1 MPALAEQ
8 PAIRIQRRQ
17 VPEVPLLQDPC
28 LHPVLRRIYAARG
41 AQSARDLDLSLS
53 GLLPPRLAGLEA
65 AIALLLEARSAQ
77 STVLIVG
84 DFDADGATGTAVAVR
99 GLRMLGFARIDYR
112 VPNRFLH
119 GYGLSPA
126 LVAELQPAPAMI
138 LTVDNGVAAHAGID
152 AAHARGIRV
161 LVTDH
166 HLPGDSLPAA
176 DALVNPNVPGCEFP
190 SKALAGVGVVF
201 YLLLALRARLRE
213 TGSFGEGSGP
223 DLGQLLDLVALGT
236 VADLVPLDR
245 NNRLLVQSGLKRIRA
260 GRACAGVR
268 ALYRVAG
275 RDPARASATD
285 FGFVL
290 GPRINA
296 AGRLE
301 DMSVGIECLL
311 TDDETQALQLAGRLQ
326 ALNAE
331 RRELQ
336 QQMVEQAEAAVLR
349 ADFSAQ
355 SHVSAGV
362 ALADAGW
369 HAGVVG
375 LVASKLK
382 ERLHRPVFALAPG
395 DDEAREWK
403 GSGRSIPGF
412 HLRDCLAEIDARQP
426 GLMIRF
432 GGHAMAAGLSIDSSQ
447 VERFCLAFAEAV
459 ERRIDPALLAPVLET
474 DGGLAPEDFALDL
487 AETLR
492 EAGPFGQAFPEPLF
506 DDEFDVLDWKVL
518 GERHLRLSLRHPL
531 SPVALPAIYFG
542 GWNGQPPAARLRVA
556 YQLGCDDYRGTR
568 ELKLFVRHTEAV

>member
-1 MPALAEQ
+1 VL
-8 PAIRIQRRQ
+8 IQRRR
-17 VPEVPLLQDPC
+17 VPAVPLLQEER

-41 AQSARDLDLSLS
+41 ASCFADLDLSLS
-53 GLLPPRLAGLEA
+53 GLLRPQLGGLEA
-65 AIALLLEARSAQ
+65 ALGLLLDARARQDSIL
-77 STVLIVG
+77 VVG
-84 DFDADGATGTAVAVR
+84 DFDADGATGTAVALR
-99 GLRMLGFARIDYR
+99 GLRMLGFERIGYR

-126 LVAELQPAPAMI
+126 LVAELDPAPGLI
-138 LTVDNGVAAHAGID
+138 LTVDNGVAAHAGIA

-166 HLPGDSLPAA
+166 HLPGEGLPPA
-176 DALVNPNVPGCEFP
+176 DALVNPNAPGCDFP

-213 TGSFGEGSGP
+213 RGAIDSSEP
-223 DLGQLLDLVALGT
+223 DLPQLLDLVALGT

-245 NNRLLVQSGLKRIRA
+245 NNRLLVQAGLKRIRA

-268 ALYRVAG
+268 ALYQVAG

-301 DMSVGIECLL
+301 DMALGIECLL
-311 TDDETQALQLAGRLQ
+311 SDDDAQALQFAQRLQ
-326 ALNAE
+326 ALNVE

-349 ADFSAQ
+349 ADLSPQ
-355 SHVSAGV
+355 SHLAAGV

-395 DDEAREWK
+395 DEGGLEWK

-412 HLRDCLAEIDARQP
+412 HLRDCLAEIEAREP
-426 GLMIRF
+426 GLMRRF
-432 GGHAMAAGLSIDSSQ
+432 GGHAMAAGLSIESGK
-447 VERFCLAFAEAV
+447 VERFCRLFADTV

-474 DGGLAPEDFALDL
+474 DGELAAHDFELAL

-506 DDEFDVLDWKVL
+506 DNCFELLDFKVL
-518 GERHLRLSLRHPL
+518 GERHLRMSLRHADSRLPL
-531 SPVALPAIYFG
+531 SAIHFG
-542 GWNGQPPAARLRVA
+542 GWNGVPPPRQIRVA
-556 YQLGCDDYRGTR
+556 YQLGADDYRGER
-568 ELKLFVRHTEAV
+568 SLRLFVRHWQAA

>member
-1 MPALAEQ
+1 M
-8 PAIRIQRRQ
+8 RIERRS
-17 VPEVPLLQDPC
+17 VPPVPLLEAPG
-28 LHPVLRRIYAARG
+28 LHPVLRRVYAARG
-41 AQSARDLDLSLS
+41 VQSPEELDLRLS
-53 GLLPPRLAGLEA
+53 GLLAPHLAGLEA
-65 AIALLLEARSAQ
+65 AVELLVSARETDQ
-77 STVLIVG
+77 SVLVVG
-84 DFDADGATGTAVAVR
+84 DFDADGATGSAVAVR
-99 GLRMLGFARIDYR
+99 GLRLLGFRQVGYR

-126 LVAELQPAPAMI
+126 LVSELEPAPDLI
-138 LTVDNGVAAHAGID
+138 LTVDNGVAAHAGIA
-152 AAHARGIRV
+152 AAHARGVRV
-161 LVTDH
+161 IVTDH
-166 HLPGDSLPAA
+166 HLPGDSLPSA

-213 TGSFGEGSGP
+213 RAAFAGAEP
-223 DLGQLLDLVALGT
+223 DLAALLDLVALGT

-245 NNRLLVQSGLKRIRA
+245 NNRLLVQAGLKRIRA

-275 RDPARASATD
+275 RDPSRASATD

-301 DMSVGIECLL
+301 DMAVGIECLL
-311 TDDETQALQLAGRLQ
+311 SDDETTAFALAQRLH

-355 SHVSAGV
+355 AHVSPGV

-395 DDEAREWK
+395 DEEGREWK
-403 GSGRSIPGF
+403 GSGRSIAGF
-412 HLRDCLAEIDARQP
+412 HLRDCLAEIDAQHP
-426 GLMIRF
+426 GLMLRF
-432 GGHAMAAGLSIDSSQ
+432 GGHAMAAGLSLADVE
-447 VERFCLAFAEAV
+447 VERFCRVFAATV
-459 ERRIDPALLAPVLET
+459 ERRIDPALLAPVLLT
-474 DGGLAPEDFALDL
+474 DGELAAGEFELGL

-492 EAGPFGQAFPEPLF
+492 EAGPFGQAFPEPVF
-506 DDEFDVLDWKVL
+506 DGVFEVLDWRL
-518 GERHLRLSLRHPL
+518 MGERHLRFSLRHPDSRIPL
-531 SPVALPAIYFG
+531 SAVYFG
-542 GWNGQPPAARLRVA
+542 GWTGSPPPRQVHLA
-556 YQLGCDDYRGTR
+556 YQLGSDDYRGAP
-568 ELKLFVRHTEAV
+568 ELRLYVRHLLPA

>member
-1 MPALAEQ
+1 ML
-8 PAIRIQRRQ
+8 IQRRA
-17 VPEVPLLQDPC
+17 VPDVPLLHESA

-41 AQSARDLDLSLS
+41 AQSLTDLDLSLS
-53 GLLPPRLAGLEA
+53 GLLRPELGGLEA
-65 AIALLLEARSAQ
+65 ALALLIQARQAQ
-77 STVLIVG
+77 QSILIVG

-99 GLRMLGFARIDYR
+99 GLRLLGFRHVDYR

-126 LVAELQPAPAMI
+126 LVAELEPAPALI
-138 LTVDNGVAAHAGID
+138 LTVDNGVAAHAGVA

-166 HLPGDSLPAA
+166 HLPGEGLPPA
-176 DALVNPNVPGCEFP
+176 DALVNPNAPGCTFP

-201 YLLLALRARLRE
+201 YLLLALRARLR
-213 TGSFGEGSGP
+213 SEGAYTASEP
-223 DLGQLLDLVALGT
+223 DLSQLLDLVALGT

-245 NNRLLVQSGLKRIRA
+245 NNRLLVQAGLKRIRA
-260 GRACAGVR
+260 GRACAGVN

-301 DMSVGIECLL
+301 DMALGIECLL
-311 TDDETQALQLAGRLQ
+311 CDDSARAFEFAQRLQ
-326 ALNAE
+326 ALNTE

-349 ADFSAQ
+349 ADLSPQ
-355 SHVSAGV
+355 QHVAAGV

-395 DDEAREWK
+395 DEDGAEWK

-412 HLRDCLAEIDARQP
+412 HLRDCLAEIEAREP
-426 GLMIRF
+426 GLMLRF
-432 GGHAMAAGLSIDSSQ
+432 GGHAMAAGLSLRGDQI
-447 VERFCLAFAEAV
+447 ERFCRVFAETV

-474 DGGLAPEDFALDL
+474 DGELGAHDFELGL

-506 DDEFDVLDWKVL
+506 DNCFELLDFKVL
-518 GERHLRLSLRHPL
+518 GERHLRMSLRHPDSRLPL
-531 SPVALPAIYFG
+531 SAIHFG
-542 GWNGQPPAARLRVA
+542 GWNGTPPPRQIRVA
-556 YQLGCDDYRGTR
+556 YQLGSDDYRGER
-568 ELKLFVRHTEAV
+568 SLRLFVRHWLAA

>member
-1 MPALAEQ
+1 MRIERRSVPA
-8 PAIRIQRRQ
+8 
-17 VPEVPLLQDPC
+17 VPLLEDDQ
-28 LHPVLRRIYAARG
+28 LHPILRRIYAARG
-41 AQSARDLDLSLS
+41 VCVAEELDLRLS
-53 GLLPPRLAGLEA
+53 GLLAPVLGGMDT
-65 AIALLLEARSAQ
+65 ALDLLTRARSQRQ
-77 STVLIVG
+77 SILIVG
-84 DFDADGATGTAVAVR
+84 DFDADGATGTAVAMR
-99 GLRMLGFARIDYR
+99 GLRMLGFERVGYR

-126 LVAELQPAPAMI
+126 LVAELDPAPDLI
-138 LTVDNGVAAHAGID
+138 LTVDNGVAAHAGIE

-176 DALVNPNVPGCEFP
+176 DALVNPNVPGCTFP

-201 YLLLALRARLRE
+201 YLLLALRARLRN
-213 TGSFGEGSGP
+213 EGAFTDAEP

-245 NNRLLVQSGLKRIRA
+245 NNRLLVQAGLKRIRA

-275 RDPARASATD
+275 RDPTRASATD

-301 DMSVGIECLL
+301 DMALGIECLL
-311 TDDETQALQLAGRLQ
+311 ADDEARALPLAQRLQ
-326 ALNAE
+326 SLNAE

-349 ADFSAQ
+349 ADLSAQ
-355 SHVSAGV
+355 SHVAAGV

-395 DDEAREWK
+395 DEDGREWK

-412 HLRDCLAEIDARQP
+412 HLRDCLAEIDALNP
-426 GLMIRF
+426 GLMLRF
-432 GGHAMAAGLSIDSSQ
+432 GGHAMAAGLSLEGDQ
-447 VERFCLAFAEAV
+447 VERFCRVFADAV
-459 ERRIDPALLAPVLET
+459 ERRIDPALLAPVVLS
-474 DGGLAPEDFALDL
+474 DGELGGGDFELGL

-506 DDEFDVLDWKVL
+506 DNTFEVLDWRL
-518 GERHLRLSLRHPL
+518 MGERHLRFSLRHPDSRIPL
-531 SPVALPAIYFG
+531 SAVFFG
-542 GWNGQPPAARLRVA
+542 GWTGSPPPRQVRVA
-556 YQLGCDDYRGTR
+556 YQLGSDDYRGTP
-568 ELKLFVRHTEAV
+568 ELRLYLRHLQPA

>member
-1 MPALAEQ
+1 M
-8 PAIRIQRRQ
+8 RIERRS
-17 VPEVPLLQDPC
+17 VPRVPLLEAPG
-28 LHPVLRRIYAARG
+28 LHPVLRRVYAARG
-41 AQSARDLDLSLS
+41 VQSADELDLRLS
-53 GLLPPRLAGLEA
+53 GLLAPQLAGLEA
-65 AIALLLEARSAQ
+65 AVDLLVSAREADQ
-77 STVLIVG
+77 SVLVVG
-84 DFDADGATGTAVAVR
+84 DFDADGATGSAVAVR
-99 GLRMLGFARIDYR
+99 GLRLLGFRRVGYR

-126 LVAELQPAPAMI
+126 LVSELAPAPDLI
-138 LTVDNGVAAHAGID
+138 LTVDNGVAAHAGIA
-152 AAHARGIRV
+152 AAHARGMRV
-161 LVTDH
+161 IVTDH
-166 HLPGDSLPAA
+166 HLPGDSLPSA

-213 TGSFGEGSGP
+213 RAAFDGAEP

-245 NNRLLVQSGLKRIRA
+245 NNRLLVQAGLKRIRA

-275 RDPARASATD
+275 RDPSRASATD

-301 DMSVGIECLL
+301 DMAVGIECLL
-311 TDDETQALQLAGRLQ
+311 SDDEATAFSLAQRLH

-355 SHVSAGV
+355 AHVSAGV

-395 DDEAREWK
+395 DEDGREWK

-412 HLRDCLAEIDARQP
+412 HLRDCLAEIDAQHP
-426 GLMIRF
+426 GLMLRF
-432 GGHAMAAGLSIDSSQ
+432 GGHAMAAGLSLADTE
-447 VERFCLAFAEAV
+447 VERFCRVFAETV
-459 ERRIDPALLAPVLET
+459 ERRIDPALLAPVLLT
-474 DGGLAPEDFALDL
+474 DGELAVGEFELGL

-492 EAGPFGQAFPEPLF
+492 EAGPFGQAFPEPVF
-506 DDEFDVLDWKVL
+506 DGVFEVLDWRL
-518 GERHLRLSLRHPL
+518 MGERHLRFSLRHPDSRVPL
-531 SPVALPAIYFG
+531 SAVYFG
-542 GWNGQPPAARLRVA
+542 GWTGSPPPRQVHLA
-556 YQLGCDDYRGTR
+556 YQLGSDDYRGAP
-568 ELKLFVRHTEAV
+568 ELRLYVRHLLPA

>member
-1 MPALAEQ
+1 M
-8 PAIRIQRRQ
+8 RIERRS
-17 VPEVPLLQDPC
+17 VPTVPLLEAAD
-28 LHPVLRRIYAARG
+28 LHPVLRRVYAARG
-41 AQSARDLDLSLS
+41 VHDVHGLDLRLS
-53 GLLPPRLAGLEA
+53 GLLAPALAGIGA
-65 AIALLLEARSAQ
+65 AVELLMRARAERQ
-77 STVLIVG
+77 AILVVG
-84 DFDADGATGTAVAVR
+84 DFDADGATGTAVAMR
-99 GLRMLGFARIDYR
+99 GLRLLGFDRVGYR

-126 LVAELQPAPAMI
+126 LVAELQPAPDLI
-138 LTVDNGVAAHAGID
+138 LTVDNGVAAHAGIE
-152 AAHARGIRV
+152 AAHARGTRV

-166 HLPGDSLPAA
+166 HLPGEHLPAA

-201 YLLLALRARLRE
+201 YLLLAVRARLRE
-213 TGSFGEGSGP
+213 QGAFVAGEP

-245 NNRLLVQSGLKRIRA
+245 NNRLLVQAGLKRIRA

-268 ALYRVAG
+268 ALYHVAG
-275 RDPARASATD
+275 RDPMRASATD

-296 AGRLE
+296 AGRLQ
-301 DMSVGIECLL
+301 DMALGIECLL
-311 TDDETQALQLAGRLQ
+311 CDDEAQALVLAQRLQ
-326 ALNAE
+326 ALNTE

-349 ADFSAQ
+349 ADLSAQ
-355 SHVSAGV
+355 SHLTAGV

-395 DDEAREWK
+395 DEEGREWK

-412 HLRDCLAEIDARQP
+412 HLRDCLAEIEAQHP
-426 GLMIRF
+426 GLMLRF
-432 GGHAMAAGLSIDSSQ
+432 GGHAMAAGISLLDDQ
-447 VERFCLAFAEAV
+447 VERFCRVFAEKV
-459 ERRIDPALLAPVLET
+459 EQRIDPALLAPVLLT
-474 DGGLAPEDFALDL
+474 DGELGVADFELGL

-492 EAGPFGQAFPEPLF
+492 EAGPFGQAFPEPVF
-506 DDEFDVLDWKVL
+506 DGCFEVLDWRL
-518 GERHLRLSLRHPL
+518 MGERHLRFSLRHPDSRVPL
-531 SPVALPAIYFG
+531 SAVFFG
-542 GWNGQPPAARLRVA
+542 GWTGSPPPRQVHVA
-556 YQLGCDDYRGTR
+556 YQLGSDDYRGPP
-568 ELKLFVRHTEAV
+568 ELRLYLRHLQPA

>member
-1 MPALAEQ
+1 M
-8 PAIRIQRRQ
+8 RIERRS
-17 VPEVPLLQDPC
+17 VPSVPLLDDAR
-28 LHPVLRRIYAARG
+28 LHPVLRRVYAARG
-41 AQSARDLDLSLS
+41 VCEADELDLRLS
-53 GLLPPRLAGLEA
+53 GLLAPSLGGIDA
-65 AIALLLEARSAQ
+65 AIELLLRARGQGQ
-77 STVLIVG
+77 SVLVVG

-99 GLRMLGFARIDYR
+99 GLRMLGFARVGYR

-119 GYGLSPA
+119 GYGLSPL
-126 LVAELQPAPAMI
+126 LVAELEPAPGLI
-138 LTVDNGVAAHAGID
+138 LTVDNGVAAHAGIE
-152 AAHARGIRV
+152 AAHARGIPV

-166 HLPGDSLPAA
+166 HLAGDSLPPA
-176 DALVNPNVPGCEFP
+176 DAMVNPNVPGCGFP

-201 YLLLALRARLRE
+201 YLLLALRARLR
-213 TGSFGEGSGP
+213 GEGAFAGPEP

-245 NNRLLVQSGLKRIRA
+245 NNRLLVQAGLKRIRA

-275 RDPARASATD
+275 RDPSRASATD

-296 AGRLE
+296 AGRLV
-301 DMSVGIECLL
+301 DMAVGIECLL
-311 TDDETQALQLAGRLQ
+311 SDDEATALALAQRLQ

-349 ADFSAQ
+349 ADLSAQ
-355 SHVSAGV
+355 SHVAAGL
-362 ALADAGW
+362 ALADGGW

-395 DDEAREWK
+395 DDEGREWK

-412 HLRDCLAEIDARQP
+412 HLRDCLAEMEALHP
-426 GLMIRF
+426 GLMLRF
-432 GGHAMAAGLSIDSSQ
+432 GGHAMAAGVSVVETE
-447 VERFCLAFAEAV
+447 VERFCRVFAEVV
-459 ERRIDPALLAPVLET
+459 ERRIDPALLSPVLLS
-474 DGGLAPEDFALDL
+474 DGELGGGDFDLGL

-506 DDEFDVLDWKVL
+506 DNSFEVLDWRL
-518 GERHLRLSLRHPL
+518 MGERHLRFSLRHPDSRVPL
-531 SPVALPAIYFG
+531 SAVFFG
-542 GWNGQPPAARLRVA
+542 GWAGSPPPRQVRVA
-556 YQLGCDDYRGTR
+556 YQLGIDDYRGAP
-568 ELKLFVRHTEAV
+568 ELRLFVRHLLPA

>member
-1 MPALAEQ
+1 MRIERRSVPA
-8 PAIRIQRRQ
+8 
-17 VPEVPLLQDPC
+17 VPLLEAAD
-28 LHPVLRRIYAARG
+28 LHPVLRRVYAARG
-41 AQSARDLDLSLS
+41 VSDLHELDLRLS
-53 GLLPPRLAGLEA
+53 GLLAPALAGIDA
-65 AIALLLEARSAQ
+65 AVELLMRARAERQ
-77 STVLIVG
+77 AILVVG
-84 DFDADGATGTAVAVR
+84 DFDADGATGTAVAIR
-99 GLRMLGFARIDYR
+99 GLRLLGFDRVGYR

-126 LVAELQPAPAMI
+126 LVAELQPAPDLI
-138 LTVDNGVAAHAGID
+138 LTVDNGVAAHAGIE
-152 AAHARGIRV
+152 AAHARGMRV

-166 HLPGDSLPAA
+166 HLPGEHLPAA

-201 YLLLALRARLRE
+201 YLLLAVRAHLRQQGAFLA
-213 TGSFGEGSGP
+213 GEP

-245 NNRLLVQSGLKRIRA
+245 NNRLLVQAGLKRIRA

-301 DMSVGIECLL
+301 DMALGIECLL
-311 TDDETQALQLAGRLQ
+311 SDDEAQASLLAQRLQ
-326 ALNAE
+326 ALNTE

-349 ADFSAQ
+349 ADLSAQ
-355 SHVSAGV
+355 SHLTAGV

-395 DDEAREWK
+395 DEEGREWK

-412 HLRDCLAEIDARQP
+412 HLRDCLAEIEAQHP
-426 GLMIRF
+426 GLMLRF
-432 GGHAMAAGLSIDSSQ
+432 GGHAMAAGISVLDDQ
-447 VERFCLAFAEAV
+447 VERFCRAFAEKV
-459 ERRIDPALLAPVLET
+459 EQRIDPALLAPVLLT
-474 DGGLAPEDFALDL
+474 DGELGVADFELGL

-492 EAGPFGQAFPEPLF
+492 EAGPFGQAFPEPVF
-506 DDEFDVLDWKVL
+506 DGCFEVLDWRL
-518 GERHLRLSLRHPL
+518 MGERHLRFSLRHPD
-531 SPVALPAIYFG
+531 SRVPLPAVFFG
-542 GWNGQPPAARLRVA
+542 GWTGSPPPRQVHVA
-556 YQLGCDDYRGTR
+556 YQLGSDDYRGTP
-568 ELKLFVRHTEAV
+568 ELRLYLRHLQPA

>member
-1 MPALAEQ
+1 M
-8 PAIRIQRRQ
+8 RIERRS
-17 VPEVPLLQDPC
+17 VPRSPLLDFPG
-28 LHPVLRRIYAARG
+28 LHPVLRRVYAARG
-41 AQSARDLDLSLS
+41 VQSPDELDLRLT
-53 GLLPPRLAGLEA
+53 GLLAPQLAGLEA
-65 AIALLLEARSAQ
+65 AVDLLISARASDQ
-77 STVLIVG
+77 SVLVVG
-84 DFDADGATGTAVAVR
+84 DFDADGATGSAVAVR
-99 GLRMLGFARIDYR
+99 GLRLLGFRRVGYR

-126 LVAELQPAPAMI
+126 LVAELEPAPDLI
-138 LTVDNGVAAHAGID
+138 LTVDNGVAAHAGIA
-152 AAHARGIRV
+152 AAHARGVRV
-161 LVTDH
+161 IVTDH
-166 HLPGDSLPAA
+166 HLPGDSLPPA

-213 TGSFGEGSGP
+213 GLAFAGGEP
-223 DLGQLLDLVALGT
+223 DLAQLLDLVALGT

-245 NNRLLVQSGLKRIRA
+245 NNRLLVQAGLKRIRA

-275 RDPARASATD
+275 RDPSRASATD

-301 DMSVGIECLL
+301 DMAVGIECLL
-311 TDDETQALQLAGRLQ
+311 SDDETTAFALAQRLH

-355 SHVSAGV
+355 AHVSAGV

-395 DDEAREWK
+395 DEEGREWK
-403 GSGRSIPGF
+403 GSGRSIAGF
-412 HLRDCLAEIDARQP
+412 HLRDCLAEIDAQHP
-426 GLMIRF
+426 GLMLRF
-432 GGHAMAAGLSIDSSQ
+432 GGHAMAAGLSLADVE
-447 VERFCLAFAEAV
+447 VERFCRVFAATV
-459 ERRIDPALLAPVLET
+459 ERRIDPALLAPVLLT
-474 DGGLAPEDFALDL
+474 DGELAAGEFELGL

-492 EAGPFGQAFPEPLF
+492 EAGPFGQAFPEPVF
-506 DDEFDVLDWKVL
+506 DGVFEVLDWRL
-518 GERHLRLSLRHPL
+518 MGERHLRFSLRHPDSRIPL
-531 SPVALPAIYFG
+531 SAVYFG
-542 GWNGQPPAARLRVA
+542 GWTGSPPPRQVHLA
-556 YQLGCDDYRGTR
+556 YQLGSDDYRGAP
-568 ELKLFVRHTEAV
+568 ELRLYVRHLLPA

>member
-1 MPALAEQ
+1 MRIERRSVPHVALLEDS
-8 PAIRIQRRQ
+8 R
-17 VPEVPLLQDPC
+17 
-28 LHPVLRRIYAARG
+28 LHPVLRRVYAARG
-41 AQSARDLDLSLS
+41 VGAYEELDLSLG
-53 GLLPPRLAGLEA
+53 GLLRPQFAGLDA
-65 AIALLLEARSAQ
+65 AIKLLLDARARQ
-77 STVLIVG
+77 AAILVVG

-99 GLRMLGFARIDYR
+99 GLRLLGFRHVGYR

-126 LVAELQPAPAMI
+126 LVEELEPAPDLI
-138 LTVDNGVAAHAGID
+138 LTVDNGVAAHAGV
-152 AAHARGIRV
+152 AAAQARGIRV

-166 HLPGDSLPAA
+166 HLAGDSLPPA
-176 DALVNPNVPGCEFP
+176 DALVNPNVAGCDFP

-201 YLLLALRARLRE
+201 YLLLALRARLRD
-213 TGSFGEGSGP
+213 EGAFAAPEP

-245 NNRLLVQSGLKRIRA
+245 NNRLLVNAGLKRIRA

-275 RDPARASATD
+275 RDMARASATD

-301 DMSVGIECLL
+301 DMAVGIECLL
-311 TDDETQALQLAGRLQ
+311 SDDEANAMVLAQRLQ

-355 SHVSAGV
+355 AHLGAGV

-395 DDEAREWK
+395 DEDGREWK

-412 HLRDCLAEIDARQP
+412 HLRDALAEIEALHP
-426 GLMIRF
+426 GLMRRF
-432 GGHAMAAGLSIDSSQ
+432 GGHAMAAGVSVLEPDLD
-447 VERFCLAFAEAV
+447 RFCRVFAEVV
-459 ERRIDPALLAPVLET
+459 ERRIDPALLAPVLQT
-474 DGGLAPEDFALDL
+474 DGALAAGDFELAL

-506 DDEFDVLDWKVL
+506 DNEFEVVDWRVM
-518 GERHLRLSLRHPL
+518 GERHLRLSLRHPDSRL
-531 SPVALPAIYFG
+531 PLPAVFFG
-542 GWNGQPPAARLRVA
+542 GWTGTPPPRQVRVA
-556 YQLGCDDYRGTR
+556 YQLGSDDYRGSA
-568 ELKLFVRHTEAV
+568 ELRLFVRHLQPG